1 MTASVI
7 ASPALGAP
15 ADGPSILVEVHQCSD
30 LDTSRIR
37 ALYALELGGAADR
50 LGAETITVTCAST
63 ETRLKVES
71 SRMGW
76 IERVLRTSL
85 DREEAERIVALAAAQ
100 LVLAAWVEAP
110 RDRPVVSTSAPSP
123 TAPEGPASSPTARP
137 VATVDAEVDVGIH
150 ARPLGKLVMGPAL
163 GLSGMAWR
171 GAWGGLL
178 GIDVD
183 RVTSART
190 LGNVELLVA
199 ELELA
204 PAWRSSSDRP
214 LSLELSE
221 GPAFALVHLRGTD
234 PAASVRTSAIST
246 VTLDAKARAALRYR
260 GGGFSLRAAFDGG
273 YLVSGVEGIV
283 SADATVVARG
293 AWVGFTVSGGATW

>member
-1 MTASVI
+1 VR
-7 ASPALGAP
+7 
-15 ADGPSILVEVHQCSD
+15 QCSN

-37 ALYALELGGAADR
+37 ALYALELGRVADR
-50 LGAETITVTCAST
+50 LGTETISVTCGSS

-85 DREEAERIVALAAAQ
+85 EGAEAERIVALAAAQ

-110 RDRPVVSTSAPSP
+110 RDRPLASTYAPSP
-123 TAPEGPASSPTARP
+123 TAPEAPASNSTAQP

-150 ARPLGKLVMGPAL
+150 ARPLDKLVMGPTV

-171 GAWGGLL
+171 GAWGALL
-178 GIDVD
+178 GIGVD
-183 RVTSART
+183 RVTSARP
-190 LGNVELLVA
+190 LGNVELMVGEI
-199 ELELA
+199 ELS
-204 PAWRSSSDRP
+204 PAWRSSSARP
-214 LSLELSE
+214 FSLELTA
-221 GPAFALVHLRGTD
+221 GPALAFVQLRGIE
-234 PAASVRTSAIST
+234 PAASVRTGAISA

-260 GGGFSLRAAFDGG
+260 GGGFSLRAAVDGG

-283 SADATVVARG
+283 SADTMVVARG